1 MLRSDLGHGIGL
13 GENLARGADFVPAR
27 ELADTRNARPLRI
40 AMLAPPWISVP
51 PPGYG
56 GIEHV
61 VSLLS
66 EELVARG
73 HDVTLFAAEGSRSSG
88 TVRPL
93 LTRSHPE
100 DIGAA
105 LHEADHVARAFAEI
119 DAAREA
125 GEAFDIVHDHCGF
138 TAISM
143 ADRIGAAVVH
153 TLHGAFTDDTFA
165 FYAAHGHRAQ
175 VVAISHTQVAAAPPA
190 LRNSPV
196 IPNPIAVDQWPLQ
209 GNKDGYLLW
218 VGRMTEEK
226 GPHRAIDAAR
236 RAKRELIIAGP
247 VQPGQEAFF
256 ESEIEPHLDGSRVRY
271 VGEVGG
277 RVKTEL
283 FARAS
288 GLLMPIRWSE
298 PFGMVMI
305 EALACGTPVIAFREG
320 AATEIVLHEANG
332 FLVADEEGMAE
343 AVHDLEE
350 IDPERC
356 RATVAERY
364 DVSSVTDA
372 YDQVYRQH
380 AGILSEE
387 AALSDLTSQPSR
399 PASGT
404 APTLA

>member
-1 MLRSDLGHGIGL
+1 
-13 GENLARGADFVPAR
+13 
-27 ELADTRNARPLRI
+27 
-40 AMLAPPWISVP
+40 MLAPPWISVP
-51 PPGYG
+51 PPAYG
-56 GIEHV
+56 GIEQV

-73 HDVTLFAAEGSRSSG
+73 HDVTLFAAQGSRSTG

-93 LTRSHPE
+93 LTRPHPD

-105 LHEADHVARAFAEI
+105 LHETDHVARAFAEI

-125 GEAFDIVHDHCGF
+125 GEAFDVVHDHCGF
-138 TAISM
+138 TAIAM
-143 ADRIGAAVVH
+143 ADRIDAAMVH

-190 LRNSPV
+190 LRSSPV
-196 IPNPIAVDQWPLQ
+196 IPNPIAVDQWPLRRD
-209 GNKDGYLLW
+209 KDSYLLW
-218 VGRMTEEK
+218 VGRMTKEK
-226 GPHRAIDAAR
+226 GPHRAIEAAR

-256 ESEIEPHLDGSRVRY
+256 DREIEPHLDGSKVRY

-283 FARAS
+283 FAQAS

-320 AATEIVLHEANG
+320 AATEIVLDQANG
-332 FLVADEEGMAE
+332 FLVADEEAMAE
-343 AVHDLEE
+343 AVHDLEQ
-350 IDPERC
+350 IDPGRC
-356 RATVAERY
+356 RASVAERY
-364 DVSSVTDA
+364 DVAGVTDA
-372 YDQVYRQH
+372 YDQVYREQ
-380 AGILSEE
+380 AGIPSEGV
-387 AALSDLTSQPSR
+387 ASSGLTSQPSR
-399 PASGT
+399 PARGT
-404 APTLA
+404 APALA